1 VFGTTD
7 DTTTQV
13 LDPETRRFGWLLH
26 CAGLIVVLLCGA
38 FYYSWIFEEA
48 KDSIVKLSADI
59 EELKL
64 SVQNAPVVRRTH
76 DELSQRLD
84 GLKSRMAELG
94 QRVPPTADAGKFLGE
109 VSRIAR
115 EETLAISEIQPDKPM
130 VKDGFTEMEVK
141 LTAEGDFK
149 SICSF
154 FDRLN
159 KLSRLSK
166 VKSLAVSTPSTT
178 EKLPMTATIVIYFG
192 LRGSGNAA
200 PEEVQRG

>member
-1 VFGTTD
+1 VSAKLTHSHVRGRSETPLIRETIGTRLEVAVERWPD
-7 DTTTQV
+7 RDA
-13 LDPETRRFGWLLH
+13 L
-26 CAGLIVVLLCGA
+26 VVPHQG
-38 FYYSWIFEEA
+38 
-48 KDSIVKLSADI
+48 
-59 EELKL
+59 
-64 SVQNAPVVRRTH
+64 VRWTW
-76 DELSQRLD
+76 
-84 GLKSRMAELG
+84 AELR

-109 VSRIAR
+109 VSRLAR

-141 LTAEGDFK
+141 LTAEGDYK

-166 VKSLAVSTPSTT
+166 VKNLAVSTAGTT